1 MKQKRNNSICYCHAV
16 LHCFFAY
23 LHWHP
28 LTCLRLEPMT
38 SLTDDEKSWIP
49 SSLFRHKPM
58 PWHDKHA
65 FAYSRDHDDVSFRL
79 QTHVKAT
86 GRKEN
91 SFHEDKDGE
100 HDTKLRLC
108 SREKNWSYEAS
119 TIARI
124 FIEGKSLQDYEFINF
139 WKWVK
144 NETICNFN
152 LMLLHFKLPSNY

>member
-1 MKQKRNNSICYCHAV
+1 MFRCFSFASTNLGTLPSIDSFKGWSNDVTYWGV
-16 LHCFFAY
+16 Q
-23 LHWHP
+23 
-28 LTCLRLEPMT
+28 E
-38 SLTDDEKSWIP
+38 SWIP

-108 SREKNWSYEAS
+108 CREKNWSYEAS

-124 FIEGKSLQDYEFINF
+124 FIEGRSLQDYEFINF
-139 WKWVK
+139 GKWVK
-144 NETICNFN
+144 NGTICNFN
-152 LMLLHFKLPSNY
+152 LMLLQFKLPSNY